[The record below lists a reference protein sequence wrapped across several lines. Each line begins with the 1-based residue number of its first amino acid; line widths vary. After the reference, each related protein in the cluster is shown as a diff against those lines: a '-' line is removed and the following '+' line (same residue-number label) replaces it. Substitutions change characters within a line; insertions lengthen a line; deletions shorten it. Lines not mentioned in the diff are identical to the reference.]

1 MPLLTSAAERA
12 EIIREYYGIGTVFVE
27 PFDRAMMTMP
37 WEAYL
42 EMLIGTYGAV
52 HFVAGHDHR
61 FGHKNAVWA
70 NVQGIRQDISQGHHN
85 DDFTQ
90 YGEKDGIFLL
100 VEGFENCLAHIL
112 QQHEDKCS
120 KIKFHGGDGIG
131 HQGLIRAENA
141 DQEARCSQNHTPDE
155 QRIDQ
160 C

>member
-1 MPLLTSAAERA
+1 
-12 EIIREYYGIGTVFVE
+12 
-27 PFDRAMMTMP
+27 
-37 WEAYL
+37 
-42 EMLIGTYGAV
+42 MLINTDTFCLLHPFQFRENCGEHYDEAKTAADNIGD
-52 HFVAGHDHR
+52 G

-131 HQGLIRAENA
+131 HQGLIRAENT
-141 DQEARCSQNHTPDE
+141 DQEARCSQNHAPDV

-160 C
+160 R